1 MKIVLIGEYRLIIME
16 WLKSFKMKNQKK
28 QRNEN
33 WDDEGRP
40 KENKWKKLGYGVY
53 NDMHDKKPKP
63 IKKKPKYKND
73 WLNLDEDE
81 WEGYNQK

>member
-1 MKIVLIGEYRLIIME
+1 
-16 WLKSFKMKNQKK
+16 MKNGKK

-33 WDDEGRP
+33 WDEEGRP
-40 KENKWKKLGYGVY
+40 KKKKGKKLGDGVY
-53 NDMHDKKPKP
+53 NDMHDKKPKIK

-81 WEGYNQK
+81 